1 MLRRFSVEN
10 YRGFT
15 GRLTL
20 DLGSPSNYTFNPGAI
35 EGGCVS
41 KGIIYGPIGAGRT
54 NLGLAI
60 LDITAH
66 LTDRELPTPRGPYL
80 NLGSAK
86 PEAVFEY
93 IFNFGGH
100 EVIYRYAKTDART
113 LTAESLR
120 IDGLEVVRYNHA
132 LRRGFTRLEGSNAPT
147 NPSECDRPLSCI
159 LHAAGSHLPDSVQN
173 HLISELLNYAERMMY
188 IGPPDGR
195 CDPEAVERII
205 KARKIRDFQR
215 FLRENGLCYKLRTRT
230 VDGRKAIFCRMD
242 EQEAD
247 FLSIAS
253 AGTLALAKFYELYLR
268 LKDASFV
275 FMDGTDSFYDF
286 KVAESIQRRMIA
298 IPGVQILT
306 ATHNTNLLS
315 NDILRPD
322 CYFLLK
328 DNQIRPLSDLTAK
341 ELRRAHNLQKMFR
354 EGVFDID

>member
-15 GRLTL
+15 SRLTL
-20 DLGSPSNYTFNPGAI
+20 DFGSPSSYTFNSGAI

-66 LTDRELPTPRGPYL
+66 LTGRELPTPRGPYL

-93 IFNFGGH
+93 TFNFGGH
-100 EVIYRYAKTDART
+100 EVIYRYAKTNART

-120 IDGLEVVRYNHA
+120 IDGLEVIRYNHA
-132 LRRGFTRLEGSNAPT
+132 RRYGFTRLEGSGTPT
-147 NPSECDRPLSCI
+147 VPSENGRPLSCI
-159 LHAAGSHLPDSVQN
+159 LHAAGSDLPDSVQN

-195 CDPEAVERII
+195 CDPEAAERII

-215 FLRENGLCYKLRTRT
+215 FLRENGLQYRLRTRT
-230 VDGRKAIFCRMD
+230 VDGRKVIFCQMD
-242 EQEAD
+242 EQETD
-247 FLSIAS
+247 FLRIAS
-253 AGTLALAKFYELYLR
+253 AGTLALAEFYDLYLR
-268 LKDASFV
+268 MNDASFV

-286 KVAESIQRRMIA
+286 KVAESIQRRVIA

-328 DNQIRPLSDLTAK
+328 DNQIRALSDLTAK
-341 ELRRAHNLQKMFR
+341 ELRRAHNLQKMYM

>member
-10 YRGFT
+10 YRGFA

-20 DLGSPSNYTFNPGAI
+20 DLGSPSSYTFNTGAI

-41 KGIIYGPIGAGRT
+41 KGIIYGPVGAGRT
-54 NLGLAI
+54 SLGLAI
-60 LDITAH
+60 LDITTH
-66 LTDRELPTPRGPYL
+66 LTDHELPSPRGPYL

-93 IFNFGGH
+93 TFNFGGH

-120 IDGLEVVRYNHA
+120 IDGQEVVRYNHA

-159 LHAAGSHLPDSVQN
+159 LHAAGSNLPDSVQN
-173 HLISELLNYAERMMY
+173 HLISELLNYAERMLY

-195 CDPEAVERII
+195 CDPKAVERII

-215 FLRENGLCYKLRTRT
+215 FLRENGLHYRLRTRT
-230 VDGRKAIFCRMD
+230 VDGRKAIFSQMD

-253 AGTLALAKFYELYLR
+253 AGTLALAEFYDHCLR
-268 LKDASFV
+268 LNDASFV
-275 FMDGTDSFYDF
+275 FMDGVDAFYDF

-341 ELRRAHNLQKMFR
+341 ELRQGHNLQKMYKAG
-354 EGVFDID
+354 EFDMK

>member
-1 MLRRFSVEN
+1 MLRRISVEN
-10 YRGFT
+10 YRGFAD
-15 GRLTL
+15 RLTL
-20 DLGSPSNYTFNPGAI
+20 DLGSPSSYTFNNGAI

-41 KGIIYGPIGAGRT
+41 KGIIYGPVGAGRT
-54 NLGLAI
+54 SLGLAI

-132 LRRGFTRLEGSNAPT
+132 LHRGFTRLEGSNDPT
-147 NPSECDRPLSCI
+147 ITSEDDRPLSCI
-159 LHAAGSHLPDSVQN
+159 LHAASSNLPDSVQN

-195 CDPEAVERII
+195 CDPEAAERII

-215 FLRENGLCYKLRTRT
+215 FLHENGLYYRLRTRT
-230 VDGRKAIFCRMD
+230 VDGRKAIFCLMGD
-242 EQEAD
+242 QEAD
-247 FLSIAS
+247 LLSIAS
-253 AGTLALAKFYELYLR
+253 GGTMALAEFYDHCLR
-268 LKDASFV
+268 LNDASFV
-275 FMDGTDSFYDF
+275 FMDGMDSFYDF
-286 KVAESIQRRMIA
+286 KVAESIQRRVIA

-328 DNQIRPLSDLTAK
+328 DNQIRALSDLTAK
-341 ELRRAHNLQKMFR
+341 ELRRAHNLQKMYR